1 MSLYNMLFGKNP
13 VAPLLLKML
22 DLTEEDVGRFRDAYL
37 QDGKIVVYTRNGGG
51 NRGHWDFVYEEYDE
65 GPDCPCP
72 GCKMEYVLPEHPNY
86 VRDYDDDFDSTYAY
100 VVFDVPE
107 KYQEF
112 VKALED
118 GQLHDARTVREK
130 FQTLIDELK
139 GEEKNED

>member
-1 MSLYNMLFGKNP
+1 MSKVLVICP
-13 VAPLLLKML
+13 
-22 DLTEEDVGRFRDAYL
+22 EC
-37 QDGKIVVYTRNGGG
+37 GG
-51 NRGHWDFVYEEYDE
+51 NRGHWDFVYEECDE

-100 VVFDVPE
+100 VVFGVPE

-118 GQLHDARTVREK
+118 GQLPSPGLCVK